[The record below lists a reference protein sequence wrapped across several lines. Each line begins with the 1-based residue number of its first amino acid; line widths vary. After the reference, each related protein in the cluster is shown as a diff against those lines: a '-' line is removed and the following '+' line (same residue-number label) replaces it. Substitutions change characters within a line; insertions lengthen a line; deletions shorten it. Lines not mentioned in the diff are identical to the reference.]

1 MTPEI
6 SCVIPAYE
14 NLDLLTKCLASV
26 VAQRDVAMEIIVT
39 DDSHSTG
46 VADFMAGRLGP
57 GVTARYLDGP
67 RSGNPVEN
75 WNAGL
80 AAARAPLSLLIHHDE
95 WLIDP
100 LYLRKA
106 IDALNRT
113 GAAAS
118 MAGVKVTGVDRPSRF
133 SLVAPIAGRL
143 WGAARLLPA
152 INWIGPTAA
161 FVFRAGHRF
170 DPALVQLADVE
181 LYGRVLKTGPL
192 VRLPGVAVGSLG
204 HHRAQITAS
213 IDPRAVARR
222 ELAMLAARTPP
233 GVSPLAR
240 ALCGAILTLRSSGD

>member
-39 DDSHSTG
+39 DDSRSPA
-46 VADFMAGRLGP
+46 VADFMADTP
-57 GVTARYLDGP
+57 GSTVIARYLKGP

-80 AAARAPLSLLIHHDE
+80 AAARAPLNLLIHHDE
-95 WLIDP
+95 WLIEP
-100 LYLRKA
+100 RYLRKA
-106 IDALNRT
+106 VDALNRT

-118 MAGVKVTGVDRPSRF
+118 LAGVTVKGVDRASRF
-133 SLVAPIAGRL
+133 GLVAPIAGRR

-152 INWIGPTAA
+152 INWIGPTAV
-161 FVFRAGHRF
+161 FVFRSGHRF

-181 LYGRVLKTGPL
+181 FYGRVLRTGPL

-204 HHRAQITAS
+204 HHDAQITAR
-213 IDPRAVARR
+213 IDPRVQALR

-233 GVSPLAR
+233 GVSPLAY
-240 ALCGAILTLRSSGD
+240 ALCRAMLNFRSDSG